1 MPMHLKGGFKSK
13 NGLVTY
19 GMGGSKKKMTYGHG
33 GSLMRKREMMRASKG
48 LEALAAA
55 NPELTY
61 TGKKEKK
68 MYGGVRGNM
77 KKKDMMMYGGGM
89 GKKKKMM
96 YGGMS
101 KKKKMM

>member
-1 MPMHLKGGFKSK
+1 MPMHIKGGFKSK

-19 GMGGSKKKMTYGHG
+19 GNGGAYGAGPAAKRMMKK
-33 GSLMRKREMMRASKG
+33 ASKG

-61 TGKKEKK
+61 TSKATEEKA
-68 MYGGVRGNM
+68 R

-89 GKKKKMM
+89 DPKKMKKAM
-96 YGGMS
+96 YGTS
-101 KKKKMM
+101 NEA

>member
-19 GMGGSKKKMTYGHG
+19 GDGGAYGAAPSAKRMMKK
-33 GSLMRKREMMRASKG
+33 ASKG

-68 MYGGVRGNM
+68 MYGGGMGKM

>member
-1 MPMHLKGGFKSK
+1 MPMNLKGGFKSK

-48 LEALAAA
+48 LEALAKA

-61 TGKKEKK
+61 KKKAAYGTSMDPKKKK
-68 MYGGVRGNM
+68 M
-77 KKKDMMMYGGGM
+77 MMTYGGGM
-89 GKKKKMM
+89 GMGMKKKKMM
-96 YGGMS
+96 
-101 KKKKMM
+101 

>member
-1 MPMHLKGGFKSK
+1 MQMHLKGGFKSK

-19 GMGGSKKKMTYGHG
+19 GDGGAYGAAPSAKRMMKK
-33 GSLMRKREMMRASKG
+33 ASKG

-68 MYGGVRGNM
+68 MYGGGMGKM

>member
-19 GMGGSKKKMTYGHG
+19 GDGGAYGAAPAAKRMMKK
-33 GSLMRKREMMRASKG
+33 ASKG

-61 TGKKEKK
+61 KKK
-68 MYGGVRGNM
+68 MF
-77 KKKDMMMYGGGM
+77 GGGT
-89 GKKKKMM
+89 KKKKSDVDSM
-96 YGGMS
+96 YGNTTKQMTYGGSAM
-101 KKKKMM
+101 KPKRR